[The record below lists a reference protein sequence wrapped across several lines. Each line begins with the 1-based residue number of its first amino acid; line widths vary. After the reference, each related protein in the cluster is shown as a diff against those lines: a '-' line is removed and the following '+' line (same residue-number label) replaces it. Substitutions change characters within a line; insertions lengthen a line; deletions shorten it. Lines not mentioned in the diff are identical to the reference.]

1 MAPPYLTTIIS
12 AEKITINN
20 HQKQIKSQNKSI
32 MNSTQT
38 LQQMHGLRLQGMY
51 QAYRSQLELPM
62 NQQLESHELIAH
74 LTQSEEL
81 NRANEKTAYYL
92 KLAKLRLPATL
103 EQIECGAS
111 RNLSKQQLATLAEGL
126 YLSNGENI
134 LITGATGCGKSFMA
148 CALGHQ
154 ACLQGYKTTYLNMN
168 RLIEKV
174 TLSKLDGSYI
184 KLLNHLEKQTLII
197 LDDFGLQPLSQEIRL
212 TLLQLL
218 EDRYGKKSII
228 ITSQLPIAKWYEYIN
243 DPTLADAI
251 MDRLTANANR
261 IELKGESRRRKKSGN
276 S

>member
-1 MAPPYLTTIIS
+1 
-12 AEKITINN
+12 
-20 HQKQIKSQNKSI
+20 
-32 MNSTQT
+32 MNTTQT
-38 LQQMHGLRLQGMY
+38 LEQMQGLRLSGMY
-51 QAYRSQLELPM
+51 HAYKSQLELPL
-62 NQQLESHELIAH
+62 NQQLEGHELIAH
-74 LTQSEEL
+74 LLQSEQL
-81 NRANEKTAYYL
+81 TRYNEKTAYYL
-92 KLAKLRLPATL
+92 KLAKLRLPATM
-103 EQIECGAS
+103 EQVESGAS

-126 YLSNGENI
+126 YLGNGENI
-134 LITGATGCGKSFMA
+134 LITGATGCGKSFLA

-218 EDRYGKKSII
+218 EDRYGKKSLI
-228 ITSQLPIAKWYEYIN
+228 ITSQLPVAKWYEYIN

-261 IELKGESRRRKKSGN
+261 IELKGESRRRKKSLN

>member
-1 MAPPYLTTIIS
+1 M
-12 AEKITINN
+12 E
-20 HQKQIKSQNKSI
+20 QV
-32 MNSTQT
+32 
-38 LQQMHGLRLQGMY
+38 
-51 QAYRSQLELPM
+51 
-62 NQQLESHELIAH
+62 ES
-74 LTQSEEL
+74 
-81 NRANEKTAYYL
+81 
-92 KLAKLRLPATL
+92 
-103 EQIECGAS
+103 GAS

-126 YLSNGENI
+126 YLGNGENI
-134 LITGATGCGKSFMA
+134 LITGATGCGKSFLA
-148 CALGHQ
+148 CVLGHQ

-218 EDRYGKKSII
+218 EDRYGKKSLI
-228 ITSQLPIAKWYEYIN
+228 ITSQLPVAKWYEYIN

-261 IELKGESRRRKKSGN
+261 IELKGESRRRKKSLN